1 MTFLYQQI
9 STHLRFEFVTAK
21 RKEDGS
27 NPCDMELPLKLK
39 DKDTQ
44 VCPWRIPLKVVT
56 PQRILSEQSQHEDK
70 ATMIMEMNRIS
81 GSNDSNKRSV
91 WL

>member
-1 MTFLYQQI
+1 
-9 STHLRFEFVTAK
+9 
-21 RKEDGS
+21 
-27 NPCDMELPLKLK
+27 MELPLVLR

-44 VCPWRIPLKVVT
+44 VCPWRIPLEVV
-56 PQRILSEQSQHEDK
+56 PPGKQPSVQVQQEDK

-81 GSNDSNKRSV
+81 ASNDSNKRSV